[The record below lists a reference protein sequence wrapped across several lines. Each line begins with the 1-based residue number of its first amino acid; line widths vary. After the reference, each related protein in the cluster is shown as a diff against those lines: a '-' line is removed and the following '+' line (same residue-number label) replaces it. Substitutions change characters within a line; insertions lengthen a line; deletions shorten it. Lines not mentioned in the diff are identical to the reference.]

1 MASETPESVFETTD
15 AAEPETDREKYGR
28 LLDLWVVSP
37 LRIMWTDWRTR
48 LGGLII
54 FLYLLMGT
62 VGVMV
67 IDRPQRN
74 EAAPYLPPFHSLEF
88 PLGTNATGTDL
99 FGLIVH
105 ATPAMWKLIIAG
117 AVLAGI
123 LGTVVGT
130 VAGYRGGR
138 TDTVLMTLSDIFLTI
153 PGLPL
158 VIVLS
163 IVFTPKDP
171 FVVGI
176 ILSINNW
183 PGLARTLRS
192 QVLSLRNQSYVEASS
207 VMGFGTSGI
216 VSYDIL
222 PNVMPYILISF
233 MNTSRQVIYNS
244 VALYFLG
251 ILPFTLLNWG
261 VIINLAHEQGA
272 LASSTM
278 WHWLLLPIITIVV
291 LSLGTVLL
299 AQSTDRIFNPRV
311 RAKHDKETE
320 TTTAE
325 LGG

>member
-1 MASETPESVFETTD
+1 VFVDEDTQVEIPSRRQRAVRGIRRHVIT
-15 AAEPETDREKYGR
+15 
-28 LLDLWVVSP
+28 P
-37 LRIMWTDWRTR
+37 LRIILADPRGA
-48 LGGLII
+48 LGMLIVGTYT
-54 FLYLLMGT
+54 FMATLGPAVVRAPGANQADQLLK
-62 VGVMV
+62 
-67 IDRPQRN
+67 
-74 EAAPYLPPFHSLEF
+74 PFENMTY
-88 PLGTNATGTDL
+88 PLGTDALGQDLLALLIYATPSMFQMILAGGLFATG
-99 FGLIVH
+99 
-105 ATPAMWKLIIAG
+105 M
-117 AVLAGI
+117 AV
-123 LGTVVGT
+123 VVGT
-130 VAGYRGGR
+130 FAGYTGGR
-138 TDTVLMTLSDIFLTI
+138 WDEVLMTFNDVAMTI

-158 VIVLS
+158 IIVLAG
-163 IVFTPKDP
+163 VFEPESPYVIGFLLT
-171 FVVGI
+171 
-176 ILSINNW
+176 INAW
-183 PGLARTLRS
+183 AGLARAIRS
-192 QVLSLRNQSYVEASS
+192 QVLPLRDAEYVEASRS
-207 VMGFGTSGI
+207 MGLSTRRII
-216 VSYDIL
+216 VDDIL